1 MHVCELAVRNLAEIE
16 WRFVHDFQ
24 NYLTLETPHHIIW
37 SIRDNRTDE
46 YKFAIEKQIY
56 CSVNG
61 LPTFILLEFRLSWIE
76 LGVRNDDIRDSRS
89 VSDCLDL
96 VDIWIAELNLKRP
109 RTGHFWSKYRICF
122 NIKNTCGIRI
132 LCTIVRAFNL
142 MVKGWVFGSLNSTE
156 WLWIS
161 YEAWKVLN
169 LKVRIGLRLLLLSD
183 TYTFVFDLGFWI
195 I

>member
-61 LPTFILLEFRLSWIE
+61 LPTFILLEFRLS
-76 LGVRNDDIRDSRS
+76 
-89 VSDCLDL
+89 
-96 VDIWIAELNLKRP
+96 
-109 RTGHFWSKYRICF
+109 
-122 NIKNTCGIRI
+122 
-132 LCTIVRAFNL
+132 
-142 MVKGWVFGSLNSTE
+142 
-156 WLWIS
+156 
-161 YEAWKVLN
+161 
-169 LKVRIGLRLLLLSD
+169 
-183 TYTFVFDLGFWI
+183 
-195 I
+195 